1 MRARVQA
8 GQTPGSKR
16 DDLPDVSIGVDP
28 ITCSIGL
35 STDSDEPRGG
45 GSMSKSLLSRL
56 SFVHGSPL
64 IGPSAFDKVG
74 HVSPE

>member
-45 GSMSKSLLSRL
+45 GSTCTSILGRL
-56 SFVHGSPL
+56 RSDCVLTL
-64 IGPSAFDKVG
+64 IGPSTFDKVG